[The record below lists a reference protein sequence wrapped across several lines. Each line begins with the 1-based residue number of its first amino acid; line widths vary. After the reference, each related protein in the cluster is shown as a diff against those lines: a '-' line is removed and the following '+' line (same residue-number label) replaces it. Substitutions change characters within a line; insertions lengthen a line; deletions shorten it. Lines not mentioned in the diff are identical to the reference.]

1 MCGICGGMERIWGKI
16 SDKNVGIWGIHG
28 NILYVANIRND
39 DRNTK
44 NTIIISSRCKY
55 VCMHVLSI
63 LFIVMV
69 RVQETKNQQGE
80 DLLAASRLQNPGI

>member
-1 MCGICGGMERIWGKI
+1 
-16 SDKNVGIWGIHG
+16 
-28 NILYVANIRND
+28 
-39 DRNTK
+39 
-44 NTIIISSRCKY
+44 
-55 VCMHVLSI
+55 MHVLSI